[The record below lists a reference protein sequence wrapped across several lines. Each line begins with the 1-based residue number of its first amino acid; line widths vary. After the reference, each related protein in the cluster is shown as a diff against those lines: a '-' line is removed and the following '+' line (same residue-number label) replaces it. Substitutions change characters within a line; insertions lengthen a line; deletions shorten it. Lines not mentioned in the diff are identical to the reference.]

1 MNLYEKN
8 LEFFKDNSTPI
19 YDIIMSGQSQYAS
32 IVTAADSLTI
42 KAENEGR
49 SCFIHSLYD
58 VERETGEMF
67 AVSNKNAG
75 RLIIFGMGIGYSRDY
90 IKSNFAKLKNIVIV
104 EPDLNLFKTLLN
116 YLDIKD
122 LLEQFASV
130 SVTFVINQSKEDAV
144 NILLPVL
151 SENLMVKTDFVYNV
165 SYRSLYADYYE
176 FINRQFADYA
186 RNFLINTVTYD
197 STLYQ
202 SAENSIKNF
211 KLKAAPLTQYRDK
224 FADIPCIIVSAG
236 PSLNYTLPYLKE
248 VKDKAVIIA
257 VGTAIK
263 ILDSNGFVPH
273 FRMAYD
279 SGDAERNIFI
289 GIDTQAAPLIF
300 SDLLSPL
307 ILNDYKGKKVRM
319 ILDISYISRYLF
331 KDLYPGE
338 IIFASGFSV
347 ANVALN
353 VAVNLGFKKVIFVG
367 QDLCYTEGSLYAKGG
382 WMEQDGNFD
391 FQSGGYIKT
400 TNSIGE
406 MVYTDKLFL
415 GMKNLF
421 EQTIMGN
428 PGISYI
434 NATERGLDINGTQNK
449 NFVNVMKEDL
459 TAKRDI
465 ESIINEAIPQTNHNG
480 KNPQEILKQLGLSEQ
495 IKALEE
501 INERRLKSLKKLKKH
516 YDGGLGVNRLQ
527 SDFDYIK
534 SIDTELEDVD
544 FYREGI
550 NPVIS
555 NKFNAIRMS
564 YYYDGNDE
572 RLRIKSE
579 IKASIGITVE
589 LKRYLEFLTG
599 LLEEQEALSTF

>member
-1 MNLYEKN
+1 
-8 LEFFKDNSTPI
+8 
-19 YDIIMSGQSQYAS
+19 
-32 IVTAADSLTI
+32 
-42 KAENEGR
+42 
-49 SCFIHSLYD
+49 
-58 VERETGEMF
+58 
-67 AVSNKNAG
+67 
-75 RLIIFGMGIGYSRDY
+75 
-90 IKSNFAKLKNIVIV
+90 
-104 EPDLNLFKTLLN
+104 
-116 YLDIKD
+116 
-122 LLEQFASV
+122 
-130 SVTFVINQSKEDAV
+130 
-144 NILLPVL
+144 
-151 SENLMVKTDFVYNV
+151 MVKTDFVYNV

-211 KLKAAPLTQYRDK
+211 RLQATPLTQYRDK
-224 FADIPCIIVSAG
+224 FEDIPCIIVSAG

-257 VGTAIK
+257 VGTAIR

-279 SGDAERNIFI
+279 SGDEERNIFI

-307 ILNDYKGKKVRM
+307 ILNDYKGGKVRM
-319 ILDISYISRYLF
+319 MLDISYISRYLS
-331 KDLYPGE
+331 KDLYPDE
-338 IIFASGFSV
+338 MIFASGFSV

-353 VAVNLGFKKVIFVG
+353 VAINLGFKKVIFVG

-382 WMEQDGNFD
+382 WMELDSDFD
-391 FQSGGYIKT
+391 FQNSGYIKT
-400 TNSIGE
+400 TNSLNE

-449 NFVNVMKEDL
+449 TFADVIKEDL
-459 TAKRDI
+459 TVNKDI
-465 ESIINEAIPQTNHNG
+465 ESIINEVITQADHSDRDP
-480 KNPQEILKQLGLSEQ
+480 KKILGQLGLAGQ
-495 IKALEE
+495 LKDLEE
-501 INERRLKSLKKLKKH
+501 INERRLKNLKKLKKH

-564 YYYDGNDE
+564 YYYDGSDE

-599 LLEEQEALSTF
+599 LLEEQEALTF